1 MCTRYH
7 SAEQQQQRDMYP
19 WYHDML
25 VFDIRN
31 VRFVTVEE
39 FLELERVISF
49 FFFLIFVDS

>member
-1 MCTRYH
+1 MCTRNH

-25 VFDIRN
+25 VFDICN

-39 FLELERVISF
+39 FLELERVILF
-49 FFFLIFVDS
+49 FPFLVFVDS